1 MTAKVSKKNSFST
14 LSYQVLWLGS
24 GIRPPRTIPLGP
36 EFGQNYIT
44 TTFNERHEGGISEVF
59 NRLSSQ
65 STVDVNFRE
74 WIHSHPGNTNWPSGF
89 DNDTH
94 EFKGSGDMQVAK
106 SVTEG
111 LSKVNWNI
119 PIFKIYPIKDRK
131 YVIFNA
137 KSTRY
142 DFY

>member
-1 MTAKVSKKNSFST
+1 MKPKQTTNGMYALLVVVAALLAT
-14 LSYQVLWLGS
+14 
-24 GIRPPRTIPLGP
+24 GIYFACSADDDFAT
-36 EFGQNYIT
+36 N
-44 TTFNERHEGGISEVF
+44 
-59 NRLSSQ
+59 
-65 STVDVNFRE
+65 
-74 WIHSHPGNTNWPSGF
+74 NTNWPSGF